1 MPHWIKKAYN
11 MTLHNLELV
20 PDCFKTQEIN
30 NDAVPIEQCS
40 LTFVPD
46 YFKTE
51 DICKRTVS

>member
-1 MPHWIKKAYN
+1 